1 MTKEIIPLQRYQSL
15 EHLEDGGTATLY
27 KVFDLQTNQ
36 PAVLKFALNP
46 LCSKR
51 QERIAREAHAYEYL
65 GPLPGLVRFL
75 RYEANQ
81 GVEEGAFLALK
92 FLAGQT
98 LRNYLNRA
106 AFSEK
111 KTISI
116 VKALCQIV
124 GQLHSRGVIHRDL
137 SLNNVLLLD
146 GSEEVRLLDLGL
158 ALVPTT
164 DGLSYEPHDM
174 GSVGTSTT
182 RALEVSTRYSGDKR
196 SDIYSLGCLLFQLSS
211 GFDLNRTEMLDHLHR
226 ATFCSEALKV
236 VIFRCLEQYPKNRY
250 QTVEELDSALAIV
263 STKEVSP
270 PPVPTK
276 SKRLSGSGLVI
287 LGFGLSLG
295 GAAIMNTLLR
305 TPEPQPSPPTV
316 ILVERPPQF
325 PPAEIPKMPQRE
337 IPTPPAEEPAP
348 KTTEGLKLKKATKVQ
363 PSTPTPSLAPQKS
376 LTEEEDSGLK
386 DLPFEGL
393 FNPVPPVGPTQIEIR
408 SDLSEKTRKR

>member
-36 PAVLKFALNP
+36 SAVLKFALNP
-46 LCSKR
+46 LRSKR

-81 GVEEGAFLALK
+81 GVEEGAFLALE

-98 LRNYLNRA
+98 LRKYLNHA

-111 KTISI
+111 KTLSI

-124 GQLHSRGVIHRDL
+124 GQLHERGVIHRDL

-226 ATFCSEALKV
+226 ATFCTKALRA
-236 VIFRCLEQYPKNRY
+236 VILRCVEQNPQARY
-250 QTVEELDSALAIV
+250 QTVKELDSAL
-263 STKEVSP
+263 TKVTAKKVISP
-270 PPVPTK
+270 
-276 SKRLSGSGLVI
+276 LAL
-287 LGFGLSLG
+287 LG
-295 GAAIMNTLLR
+295 GSFLIFVAFYFFVVFIVESRLPKREAS
-305 TPEPQPSPPTV
+305 SPNSPTMF
-316 ILVERPPQF
+316 LVEKPLLPIET
-325 PPAEIPKMPQRE
+325 PITIPLVEQLPSKE
-337 IPTPPAEEPAP
+337 DPAP
-348 KTTEGLKLKKATKVQ
+348 KKQESLPPKKAAKVQ
-363 PSTPTPSLAPQKS
+363 PSAPTPSLAPQKS

-393 FNPVPPVGPTQIEIR
+393 FKPLPPAGPTQIEIR
-408 SDLSEKTRKR
+408 SGLSEKTRKR